1 MIMARINA
9 DISQVVGKTPLVEL
23 KRVTKGLNATIL
35 AKLEFQNPLASV
47 KDRIGVS
54 MIEAAENQGLIDPHT
69 TIVEPT
75 SGNTGIALAFVC
87 AAKKYRLILTMP
99 ETMSIERRAL
109 LRHLGAE
116 LFLTPGPEGMKGA
129 IAKAQDILDHNPK
142 AYMPN
147 QFANPANPA
156 IHRKTTAEEI
166 WSDTGGQVDIL
177 ISGVG
182 TGGTITGVAEVIKS
196 RKSSFKAVAVEPAN
210 SPILSGGNP
219 GPHKIQGI
227 GAGFVPEV
235 LNTKIIDEVVTVT
248 NENAFDTA
256 RKVAKLEGI
265 LCGISSGAA
274 VWAAMQV
281 ASRPENKGKQI
292 VVVLPSTGERYL
304 STDLFIKEEMRTMA
318 TAKKP
323 AAKKAAPKKKAA
335 KKTTAKKAAPKK
347 AAAKKAAPKKKA
359 AAKKKQQPRRLLLKR
374 QLQRKKQQPRRLLL
388 KRQLQRKKQQPRRPL
403 LKRQLQRKK
412 QQLRRPLLKRQ
423 LRRKKQQPRRLL
435 LKRQLQRKKQQLRRN
450 NNSLELGYSIAGSR
464 ELLAISYKSDSKKFP
479 GLIRQMRLTRECAG
493 KAHFYFLY
501 SSPLPAD
508 NLPTEL
514 W

>member
-1 MIMARINA
+1 MTMARINA
-9 DISQVVGKTPLVEL
+9 EISQVVGRTPLVRL
-23 KRVTKGLNATIL
+23 NRITKGFKATIL

-129 IAKAQDILDHNPK
+129 IAKAQDILAHNPK

-147 QFANPANPA
+147 QFANPANPE
-156 IHRKTTAEEI
+156 IHRRTTAEEI
-166 WSDTGGQVDIL
+166 WSDTDGQIDIL

-182 TGGTITGVAEVIKS
+182 TGGTITGVSEVIKS
-196 RKSSFKAVAVEPAN
+196 RKPSFKAVAVEPAD
-210 SPILSGGNP
+210 SPILSGGKP

-235 LNTKIIDEVVTVT
+235 LNTSIIDEVITVT
-248 NENAFDTA
+248 NEEAFETA
-256 RKVAKLEGI
+256 RQVAKQEGI

-281 ASRPENKGKQI
+281 AARPENEGKQI

-323 AAKKAAPKKKAA
+323 AAKAAPKKAAA
-335 KKTTAKKAAPKK
+335 KKTTAKAAPKKAAPKKTTAKAAPKKAAAKKTAAKAAPKKAAPKKTAAKAAPKK
-347 AAAKKAAPKKKA
+347 AAAKKAAPQKA
-359 AAKKKQQPRRLLLKR
+359 AAKKTTTKAAP
-374 QLQRKKQQPRRLLL
+374 KKAAP
-388 KRQLQRKKQQPRRPL
+388 KK
-403 LKRQLQRKK
+403 
-412 QQLRRPLLKRQ
+412 
-423 LRRKKQQPRRLL
+423 
-435 LKRQLQRKKQQLRRN
+435 
-450 NNSLELGYSIAGSR
+450 A
-464 ELLAISYKSDSKKFP
+464 A
-479 GLIRQMRLTRECAG
+479 AG
-493 KAHFYFLY
+493 KGKGK
-501 SSPLPAD
+501 
-508 NLPTEL
+508 
-514 W
+514 